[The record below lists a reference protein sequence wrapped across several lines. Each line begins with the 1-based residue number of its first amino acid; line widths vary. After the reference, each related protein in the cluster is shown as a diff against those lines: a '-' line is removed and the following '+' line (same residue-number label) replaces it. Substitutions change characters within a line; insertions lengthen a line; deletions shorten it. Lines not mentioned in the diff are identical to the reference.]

1 VSDPVLQ
8 LRRASERFRTAGDG
22 IDTRHVFSFGA
33 HYDPDRVGH
42 GPLLVLNDESLL
54 AGRGFDD
61 HPHADAEIL
70 TWVLSGSLV
79 HTDSRGHSGVVVP
92 GLAQRM
98 SAGTGIVHAERNDAF
113 RTDPSRPAEPAHFVQ
128 MWLRPDVA
136 GLPPSYAQRELDLA
150 ELGRG
155 WRPVASG
162 SDPDAAVSLGSARST
177 LWVTVLGAGV
187 RRELPTGPLAHLY
200 VARGAVEVESLGPMA
215 AGDALALSGE
225 AALGVT
231 GRVEAELLL
240 WTMST

>member
-8 LRRASERFRTAGDG
+8 LRRASERFRTAGGG

-42 GPLLVLNDESLL
+42 GPLMVLNDERLL

-79 HTDSRGHSGVVVP
+79 HADSRGHTGVVLP

-98 SAGTGIVHAERNDAF
+98 SAGSGIVHAERNDAF
-113 RTDPSRPAEPAHFVQ
+113 RSDPSRPAEPAHFVQ

-136 GLPPSYAQRELDLA
+136 GSLPSYAQRELDLA

-162 SDPDAAVSLGSARST
+162 SDPDAAVTLGCAGAT

-200 VARGAVEVESLGPMA
+200 VARGELDVERVGRLV
-215 AGDALALSGE
+215 AGDALELTGE
-225 AALGVT
+225 AALAVT
-231 GRVEAELLL
+231 GRAEAEVLL
-240 WTMST
+240 WTMPA

>member
-8 LRRASERFRTAGDG
+8 LRRASERFRTAGGG

-42 GPLLVLNDESLL
+42 GPLLVLNEESLL
-54 AGRGFDD
+54 AGRGFND
-61 HPHADAEIL
+61 HPHADAEIV

-79 HTDSRGHSGVVVP
+79 HTDSRGHAGLVVP

-136 GLPPSYAQRELDLA
+136 GSPPGYAQRELDLA
-150 ELGRG
+150 ELSRG
-155 WRPVASG
+155 WRPVVSG
-162 SDPDAAVSLGSARST
+162 SDPDAAVSLGSAGST
-177 LWVTVLGAGV
+177 LWVTVLDAGV

-200 VARGAVEVESLGPMA
+200 LARGEVDVESVGPMA
-215 AGDALALSGE
+215 AGDALELTGE

-231 GRVEAELLL
+231 GHVEAELLL
-240 WTMST
+240 WTMAT